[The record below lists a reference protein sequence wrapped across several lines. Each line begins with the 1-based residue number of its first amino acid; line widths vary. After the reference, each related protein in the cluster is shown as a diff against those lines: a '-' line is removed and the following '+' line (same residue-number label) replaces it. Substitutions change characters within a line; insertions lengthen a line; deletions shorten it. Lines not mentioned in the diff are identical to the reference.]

1 MTDVLEYDPEGDKWT
16 KVGELAEARYCHAMS
31 IVPKETADYCGP
43 T

>member
-16 KVGELAEARYCHAMS
+16 KVGELGEARYCHAMS
-31 IVPKETADYCGP
+31 TVPKETANYCSP